1 MIKILIILEDQ
12 GGGARM
18 AQSRNSIDTS
28 STNSRTRASG
38 GFRAENSAEARTV
51 GWQLEC
57 APTVKVG
64 GVGTVLIF
72 YERTDSLSI
81 KSEQRDDNK

>member
-1 MIKILIILEDQ
+1 
-12 GGGARM
+12 M

-64 GVGTVLIF
+64 GSVR
-72 YERTDSLSI
+72 Y
-81 KSEQRDDNK
+81 